1 MTYTVKKPLSQF
13 EFWSG
18 AKERTDHLTIEQL
31 DRLDDLLSEAMEWNE
46 TDNTPSDTTI
56 NDLFWFEDDY
66 IAQLFGFKNWK
77 PLSATTPVKMMTT
90 PMKMKLDP
98 VYPEIVARMTYFKDK
113 TKDSYPAYLA
123 KVKAKHE
130 YHDLLTRVSW
140 DVLRCCFTPAQLCDW
155 YDQYNCNNTHIT
167 TAARKAYL
175 EVFGNPENEVI

>member
-66 IAQLFGFKNWK
+66 IAQLLGFKNWEA
-77 PLSATTPVKMMTT
+77 LERHNADEDDN
-90 PMKMKLDP
+90 DP
-98 VYPEIVARMTYFKDK
+98 DDDEEEDDDEDET
-113 TKDSYPAYLA
+113 
-123 KVKAKHE
+123 
-130 YHDLLTRVSW
+130 
-140 DVLRCCFTPAQLCDW
+140 
-155 YDQYNCNNTHIT
+155 
-167 TAARKAYL
+167 
-175 EVFGNPENEVI
+175 